1 MEMPSQS
8 PHSYKSQLS
17 IVISDEKSRLVGLFK
32 VIRLAQIRQWA
43 QKLGRYQIN
52 LTNKPIYCTIISINN
67 PKFEQKRKLVN

>member
-8 PHSYKSQLS
+8 LHSCKSQLS
-17 IVISDEKSRLVGLFK
+17 IVISDEKSRLVGMFE

-52 LTNKPIYCTIISINN
+52 LTNNPIYYTIISIYI
-67 PKFEQKRKLVN
+67 PKFEEKHTY